1 MGISLNV
8 FFFLQWFLSQNI
20 AAFDDIK
27 YESAS
32 LLAEVYEQQNQTNLA
47 KPLLRKTIEMSQQN
61 VFWHCRLL
69 FQLAVI
75 YIDILALKMI
85 MMKLLVY
92 FTANSFQ

>member
-1 MGISLNV
+1 M
-8 FFFLQWFLSQNI
+8 SQNI

-69 FQLAVI
+69 FQLALIIFDPLYVV
-75 YIDILALKMI
+75 
-85 MMKLLVY
+85 LVH
-92 FTANSFQ
+92 FINNLSFAANSFQ